1 MWELLSTGVD
11 DSDDLAMFRNMLR
24 LFSKRQLKDFRGHL
38 DRTLETVSVV
48 DIVDDAGCS
57 YVGDAKLAAAMML
70 LASGRD
76 RTAEAIAAGV
86 VTVPEPVE
94 RGLDLMEVL
103 EAETEEPEQDWADG
117 KMIFSVPGVTE
128 VAARAPNIAR
138 GFERAEGIV
147 ESDNALQA
155 VIDSGKVKSVYVEIF
170 AWHMDGAVEAPKLS
184 RRNGRCKVSAVFDL
198 DVLPEDRSDVGI
210 ELVVDLVRQA
220 GARFKL
226 PVADLV
232 SRLELAAQAARN
244 Q

>member
-11 DSDDLAMFRNMLR
+11 DSDDLAIFRNMLR
-24 LFSKRQLKDFRGHL
+24 MFSKKQFKDFRGHL

-48 DIVDDAGCS
+48 DIVDGAGCS

-103 EAETEEPEQDWADG
+103 EAEAEEPEHDWADG
-117 KMIFSVPGVTE
+117 KVIFA
-128 VAARAPNIAR
+128 VAADVADWGAPNIAR
-138 GFERAEGIV
+138 GFERAEEIV
-147 ESDNALQA
+147 ESDKALQA
-155 VIDSGKVKSVYVEIF
+155 VIDGGEVKSVYVEIF
-170 AWHMDGAVEAPKLS
+170 PWHMGGTVEAPKFS

-198 DVLPEDRSDVGI
+198 DVLAEDRSDVGI

-220 GARFKL
+220 GVRFKL

-232 SRLELAAQAARN
+232 SSLELAASAARN
-244 Q
+244 R

>member
-24 LFSKRQLKDFRGHL
+24 LFSQRQLKDFRGHL
-38 DRTLETVSVV
+38 DRTLEAVSVV
-48 DIVDDAGCS
+48 DLVDGEGCS

-70 LASGRD
+70 LAGGRD

-94 RGLDLMEVL
+94 RGLELMEVL
-103 EAETEEPEQDWADG
+103 EAEAEEPEGDWADG
-117 KMIFSVPGVTE
+117 KLIFSVVADVADWGV
-128 VAARAPNIAR
+128 PNIAR
-138 GFERAEGIV
+138 GFERAEEIV
-147 ESDNALQA
+147 ESDKALQA
-155 VIDSGKVKSVYVEIF
+155 VVDSGEVKSVYVEIF
-170 AWHMDGAVEAPKLS
+170 PWHMDGTVEPPKFS

-198 DVLPEDRSDVGI
+198 DALPEDRSDVGI

-220 GARFKL
+220 GVRFKL

-232 SRLELAAQAARN
+232 SSLELAASAARN
-244 Q
+244 R

>member
-1 MWELLSTGVD
+1 MWEMLSTGAD
-11 DSDDLAMFRNMLR
+11 DSDGLIMFRNMLR
-24 LFSKRQLKDFRGHL
+24 LFSKRQFKDFRGHL

-103 EAETEEPEQDWADG
+103 EAETEEPEHDWTDG
-117 KMIFSVPGVTE
+117 KLIFSV
-128 VAARAPNIAR
+128 VADVADWGAPNIAR
-138 GFERAEGIV
+138 GFERAEEIV
-147 ESDNALQA
+147 ESDKALQA
-155 VIDSGKVKSVYVEIF
+155 VIDSGEVKSVYVEIF
-170 AWHMDGAVEAPKLS
+170 PWHMDGTVEAPKLS
-184 RRNGRCKVSAVFDL
+184 RCNGRCKVSAVFDL

-210 ELVVDLVRQA
+210 ELVVDLVRRA
-220 GARFKL
+220 GVRFKL

-232 SRLELAAQAARN
+232 SRLELAAQVARN